1 MLHLCGHRNAT
12 VETRPPEQLV
22 RTGSLFSPC
31 GSKHRTRAI
40 RLGDKQS
47 WPLSYLDYEC
57 SYSLLFIFLQHFTY
71 SPFTV
76 SLGLSVVTGESL
88 QEAWS
93 LVLPIF
99 NLLRLSVYFQWGLES
114 FHIQDHYGM
123 GIFTVS
129 IVSICSYFIY
139 HLLNIFFMIFLCNYL
154 DFLSVGFWFI
164 DLQLLC
170 YTWFKIFYSFEIL
183 LNFEQ
188 CLLYYFVLHL
198 ILLLIFILKSKIHI
212 IKSASL

>member
-1 MLHLCGHRNAT
+1 MLHLCGHRNAA

-57 SYSLLFIFLQHFTY
+57 SYSLLFIFLKHFSY

-93 LVLPIF
+93 WVLPIF

-123 GIFTVS
+123 GTFTVS

-139 HLLNIFFMIFLCNYL
+139 HLLNIFFIIFLCNYL
-154 DFLSVGFWFI
+154 VFLSFGFDSLI
-164 DLQLLC
+164 
-170 YTWFKIFYSFEIL
+170 YSFSAIL
-183 LNFEQ
+183 GLKYFIVMRFFKLWTMFTLLFCITLNFAANI
-188 CLLYYFVLHL
+188 YF
-198 ILLLIFILKSKIHI
+198 
-212 IKSASL
+212 